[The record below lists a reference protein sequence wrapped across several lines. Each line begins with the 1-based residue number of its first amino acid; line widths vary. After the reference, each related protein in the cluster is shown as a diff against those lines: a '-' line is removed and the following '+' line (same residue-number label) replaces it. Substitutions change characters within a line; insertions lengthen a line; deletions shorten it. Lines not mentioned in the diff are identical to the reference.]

1 MRFGSAAATSIANAY
16 ARTGDITFKGDGTC
30 DAQGEDCAT
39 QWRSTR
45 GTNACDMRRLRRLS
59 VACMLRATDS
69 LPSAIASP
77 PRDESREE
85 AAGRQLSPRREKM
98 ERARS
103 ERERV
108 WRGVHV
114 RGSLLLWPNFGFQEP
129 TRAIFRQALCLHG
142 SQQAASPAPP
152 QGLGWFASGR
162 PLGKGTC
169 KPSQWPNKC
178 PGGVSGGYIG
188 SNYPTDA
195 AEHRRH
201 DGSARDDDDGN
212 RWS

>member
-30 DAQGEDCAT
+30 DAQGEDCAM

-108 WRGVHV
+108 LV
-114 RGSLLLWPNFGFQEP
+114 RRPRPRLSVALAQFRFSRAHAGYFQTSTLLAWQPASSQPRTPAGSWLVRIGKALREGHL
-129 TRAIFRQALCLHG
+129 QAVTM
-142 SQQAASPAPP
+142 A
-152 QGLGWFASGR
+152 
-162 PLGKGTC
+162 K
-169 KPSQWPNKC
+169 
-178 PGGVSGGYIG
+178 
-188 SNYPTDA
+188 
-195 AEHRRH
+195 
-201 DGSARDDDDGN
+201 
-212 RWS
+212 